1 MLSTAVVEAARLL
14 PDRLSKG
21 GVIGWIGAGSSTMA
35 TAMPRAADGSSDYC
49 PIQLSYPDT
58 IPTANPS
65 LTVFNHTPVV
75 PDAPGTGGLGE
86 SANQHSQPQV
96 ERSGAL
102 DISFLASPV
111 TVDKPGQFVDN
122 PDPADLLPR
131 PCSAP
136 PTSRRW
142 TTARP
147 APR

>member
-1 MLSTAVVEAARLL
+1 V
-14 PDRLSKG
+14 DRRWL
-21 GVIGWIGAGSSTMA
+21 VH
-35 TAMPRAADGSSDYC
+35 DGDGDAPSGRRSSDYC
-49 PIQLSYPDT
+49 PIQLSYTDT

-65 LTVFNHTPVV
+65 PTVFNHTPVV

-147 APR
+147 AER